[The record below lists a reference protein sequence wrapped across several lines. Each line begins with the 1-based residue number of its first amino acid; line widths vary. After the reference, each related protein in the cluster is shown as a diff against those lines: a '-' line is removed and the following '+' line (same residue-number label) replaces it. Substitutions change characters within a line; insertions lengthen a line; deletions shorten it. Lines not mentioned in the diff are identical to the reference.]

1 MGVFFLY
8 NLFIYCPQLG
18 VIMSQHKIVKIPDW
32 VLPNA
37 EDYLN
42 EIGKDGWELVHLYN
56 QHAYLKSTAAGSI
69 VSGSLNASV
78 DAFGR
83 TRMSEPFTLGDY
95 KHTYGVEDTFVNRVT
110 GDGDITNN
118 VNRASVTLS
127 ATTSGSRAVHQTRM
141 YHHYMPGKSQMLLS
155 SFVFGTA
162 LSGST
167 KRTGYFDDYNGI
179 FLEQDATGS
188 LQLVIRSATNGTG
201 SITEERVKQENWNV
215 NTLLNGEFI
224 LDVTKTQ
231 LFYLDFQWLAVGRV
245 RCGFVHK
252 GITVICHVFDHTN
265 VLNVAYM
272 QNPNLPVR
280 CEIVNSVN
288 TVAQSS
294 MEQICSTVASEGGY
308 SEAGQAFSVSNDT
321 FRALGSGSILPVLA
335 IRLKNSINGLPNR
348 GFVRLQNQSVFTDQK
363 TVRYQLSKLP
373 SGSML
378 TTASAWV
385 SVDANSIVEYNVS
398 ASAYTDGKVLLSGF
412 VGANSL
418 NLNQANPLVQS
429 QAGVSNKQNFIAQN
443 YASTD
448 SEIYVLIAK
457 NMTADATNVG
467 GSMLWSEIY

>member
-1 MGVFFLY
+1 
-8 NLFIYCPQLG
+8 
-18 VIMSQHKIVKIPDW
+18 MSQHKIVKIPDW
-32 VLPNA
+32 VLPEA
-37 EDYLN
+37 EGYLN

-56 QHAYLKSTAAGSI
+56 QHAYMKSTAAGSI
-69 VSGSLNASV
+69 VSGSLNAAV

-83 TRMSEPFTLGDY
+83 SRVSEPFTLGDY
-95 KHTYGVEDTFVNRVT
+95 KHTYGIEDVFINKLN
-110 GDGDITNN
+110 GDGDVLNN
-118 VNRASVTLS
+118 VNRSSVTLS
-127 ATTSGSRAVHQTRM
+127 ATTSGSYAIHQTKM

-162 LSGST
+162 VSGST

-215 NTLLNGEFI
+215 NSLLSGDFT

-252 GITVICHVFDHTN
+252 GVTVLAHVFDHTN
-265 VLNVAYM
+265 VLDVAYM

-280 CEIVNSVN
+280 CEIRNSV
-288 TVAQSS
+288 TAASS

-308 SEAGQAFSVSNDT
+308 SEAGKATSVSNET
-321 FRALGSGSILPVLA
+321 FRLLTSGSTLPVLA
-335 IRLKNSINGLPNR
+335 IRLKNSVNGLPNR
-348 GFVRLQNQSVFTDQK
+348 AFVRIQEAAVFTDQQ
-363 TVRYQLSKLP
+363 TVRYTLTKLP

-378 TTASAWV
+378 TTGSAWV
-385 SVDANSIVEYNVS
+385 SVDNSTSVVEYNVN
-398 ASAYTDGKVLLSGF
+398 ATAYTDGKILLSGF

-418 NLNQANPLVQS
+418 NINQANPLVQNQS
-429 QAGVSNKQNFIAQN
+429 GVSNKQNFIAQN
-443 YASTD
+443 YSSTD

-457 NMTADATNVG
+457 NMTANNTNVG
-467 GSMLWSEIY
+467 GTMLWSEIY